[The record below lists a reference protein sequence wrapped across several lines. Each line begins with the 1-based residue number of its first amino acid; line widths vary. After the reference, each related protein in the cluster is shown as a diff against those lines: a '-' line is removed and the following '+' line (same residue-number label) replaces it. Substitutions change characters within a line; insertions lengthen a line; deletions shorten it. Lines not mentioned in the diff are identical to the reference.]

1 MEEEEGGEEE
11 GGRQLL
17 SLPEDPKAMEED
29 MEEVQEDM
37 EDILVEDILVE
48 AIKEAMAV
56 GQALMEVRLHKI

>member
-1 MEEEEGGEEE
+1 
-11 GGRQLL
+11 
-17 SLPEDPKAMEED
+17 

-56 GQALMEVRLHKI
+56 GQVLMEVRLHKV